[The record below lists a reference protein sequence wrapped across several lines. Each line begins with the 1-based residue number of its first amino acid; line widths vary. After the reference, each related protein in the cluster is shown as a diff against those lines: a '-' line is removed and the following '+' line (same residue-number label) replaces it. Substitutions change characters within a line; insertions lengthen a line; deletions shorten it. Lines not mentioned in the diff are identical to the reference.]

1 MKQIDFEHGR
11 VTQNILQS
19 ALPMLAAQTLAL
31 LYNIVDRIYIARIP
45 GEGTRALGAVGI
57 SFPVIVIITAFANLC
72 GSGGAPL
79 FSIERGR
86 KNREGAA
93 EILEAA
99 FFLISLFS
107 VLLFFLGELLARQ
120 ILFAFGASEQTIVF
134 AEPYLRIYLTGT
146 FFSLTTT
153 GLNPFI
159 NAQGFATTGMTT
171 VMIGTIANIVLDPL
185 FIFVLHMGVEGAA
198 VATVISQGL
207 SCLFVLRFLMGE
219 TPEIRLRILRKA
231 AVREACPVMSNIIGL
246 GMAAFVMQLTNS
258 LVTIVANNML
268 VRLGGDLYVSIMTIL
283 NSARQ
288 ILETPLY
295 SINEGSSPLI
305 SYNYGARR
313 PDYMRDVIRVMMIFS
328 GIYCGV
334 VWIFVLFHPE
344 IIIRIFSSDSTII
357 EESVHAI
364 RVYFSAF
371 IFMLFQYTGQT
382 VFKSLGKKKHAIFF
396 SIFRKGVLVVPLS
409 ILLPAVM
416 KMGVDG
422 VFLAEPISNVVGGL
436 ACFFTMVL
444 TVRPELKKMNDHKRE
459 VE

>member
-1 MKQIDFEHGR
+1 MKQIDFEHGK

-45 GEGTRALGAVGI
+45 KTGTTALGAVGI
-57 SFPVIVIITAFANLC
+57 SFPVITIFIAFANMC

-86 KNREGAA
+86 KNPKEA
-93 EILEAA
+93 ERILSAA
-99 FFLISLFS
+99 FFLITFFS
-107 VLLFFLGELLARQ
+107 VLLIAVGEIFARQ
-120 ILFAFGASEQTIVF
+120 ILFAFGASDNTIVY
-134 AEPYLRIYLTGT
+134 AEPYLRIYLLGT
-146 FFSLTTT
+146 FFSLATT

-171 VMIGTIANIVLDPL
+171 VMIGTVANIILDPI
-185 FIFVLHMGVEGAA
+185 FIFVFSMGVEGAA
-198 VATVISQGL
+198 IATVISQAM
-207 SCLFVLRFLMGE
+207 SAWFVLRFLRGD
-219 TPEIRLRILRKA
+219 TPEIRLRILSSSEIK
-231 AVREACPVMSNIIGL
+231 EARPVMANILGL

-295 SINEGSSPLI
+295 SINEGSSPII

-313 PDYMRDVIRVMMIFS
+313 PKYVKNVIRVMMTFS
-328 GIYCGV
+328 GIYCGL
-334 VWIFVLFHPE
+334 VWIIVL
-344 IIIRIFSSDSTII
+344 IRPQLVISIFSTDPTLMKDG
-357 EESVHAI
+357 VHAI

-382 VFKSLGKKKHAIFF
+382 VFKSLGKKTHAIFF
-396 SIFRKGVLVVPLS
+396 SIFRKGILVVPLS
-409 ILLPAVM
+409 IILPYLFGR
-416 KMGVDG
+416 GVDG
-422 VFLAEPISNVVGGL
+422 VFMAEPISNVVGGL
-436 ACFFTMVL
+436 ACFITML
-444 TVRPELKKMNDHKRE
+444 MTVMPELKEMEH
-459 VE
+459 